1 MEKKKKWQPERKDND
16 NDRLSLRWLSIGI
29 EYIGV
34 CGIFTYAGYYAD
46 RRYGTEPWLMV
57 TALLVAVIGM
67 TYLMLKETAGWR
79 K

>member
-1 MEKKKKWQPERKDND
+1 MDKQNRWQPERKDND
-16 NDRLSLRWLSIGI
+16 KDRFSLRWLSIGI

-46 RRYGTEPWLMV
+46 RRYRTEPWLMV
-57 TALLVAVIGM
+57 TGLLIAVIGM